1 MRKVKFLHKTFS
13 FWSVD
18 SRIVFLCCHSLYGL
32 NGTKNGTVV
41 LQLAC
46 GLFAIW
52 VGWWFGRRC
61 RGALLIEM
69 LVGMSCYLILLC
81 QTGGSAS
88 DPLKAIISLLEASKC
103 SGGLL
108 QALTCYLFYLHPK
121 I

>member
-1 MRKVKFLHKTFS
+1 MSVLNCSLDLFRGLRKIKFVHETFS
-13 FWSVD
+13 SWSID
-18 SRIVFLCCHSLYGL
+18 SSIVFLCCHSLYGL
-32 NGTKNGTVV
+32 NGTKNEAVV

-52 VGWWFGRRC
+52 VGWRFGRRC

-88 DPLKAIISLLEASKC
+88 DRA
-103 SGGLL
+103 
-108 QALTCYLFYLHPK
+108 
-121 I
+121 